1 MPMSAAERLSAPFL
15 ASLQRALDSLIAARA
30 RTRERVGALAGRT
43 VAVTFAELGLTLAF
57 TGEDGRL
64 VVRRGDDTTVPAP
77 DATLRGTSAA
87 FLGAF
92 LREGAAEATTLPP
105 GISVDGDA
113 LLVRDLRAL
122 LADLEFDWEE
132 RASGLVG
139 DAAAHQLARA
149 ARAFGGWTRYA
160 GDRLTRD
167 VAEYLRE
174 ETRDL
179 VARDEVARFN
189 DGVDQVRDGVERAA
203 ARLALIEQR
212 IDPVGAAAAAIA
224 PPGAP
229 PGSAGPR
236 A

>member
-1 MPMSAAERLSAPFL
+1 MGAADLLIAP
-15 ASLQRALDSLIAARA
+15 LQRALDGLVAARA
-30 RTRERVGALAGRT
+30 RTRERVAAFAGRT
-43 VAVTFAELGLTLAF
+43 VAVTFTELALTLAF

-64 VVRRGDDTTVPAP
+64 VVRRAADAPAP
-77 DATLRGTSAA
+77 DATLRGTTAA
-87 FLGAF
+87 FLGA
-92 LREGAAEATTLPP
+92 LAAQARDPGSTVLPP
-105 GISVDGDA
+105 GLAVEGDA

-132 RASGLVG
+132 RAARLVG

-160 GDRLTRD
+160 GERLTRD

-179 VARDEVARFN
+179 VAKDEVARFN

-203 ARLALIEQR
+203 ARLALIER
-212 IDPVGAAAAAIA
+212 RLKDPE
-224 PPGAP
+224 
-229 PGSAGPR
+229 PR

>member
-1 MPMSAAERLSAPFL
+1 MGAADLLIAP
-15 ASLQRALDSLIAARA
+15 LQRALDGLIAARA
-30 RTRERVGALAGRT
+30 RTRERVAAFAGRT
-43 VAVTFAELGLTLAF
+43 VAVAFTELALTLAF

-64 VVRRGDDTTVPAP
+64 VVRRAADAPAP
-77 DATLRGTSAA
+77 DATLRGTTAA
-87 FLGAF
+87 FLGA
-92 LREGAAEATTLPP
+92 LAAQARDPGSTVLPP
-105 GISVDGDA
+105 GLAVEGDA

-132 RASGLVG
+132 RAARLVG

-160 GDRLTRD
+160 GERLTRD

-179 VARDEVARFN
+179 VAKDEVARFN

-203 ARLALIEQR
+203 ARLALIER
-212 IDPVGAAAAAIA
+212 RLKDPE
-224 PPGAP
+224 
-229 PGSAGPR
+229 PR

>member
-1 MPMSAAERLSAPFL
+1 MSPTDALIVP
-15 ASLQRALDSLIAARA
+15 LQRALDALIAARA
-30 RTRERVGALAGRT
+30 RTRDKAAALAGRT
-43 VAVTFAELGLTLAF
+43 VAVTFSEFGLTLCF

-64 VVRRGDDTTVPAP
+64 LVRRGRPDDETAP
-77 DATLRGTSAA
+77 DAALRGTSAA
-87 FLGAF
+87 FLGA
-92 LREGAAEATTLPP
+92 LAQQVRDGDSTVLPP
-105 GISVDGDA
+105 GLTVEGDA
-113 LLVRDLRAL
+113 ILVRDLRAL

-132 RASGLVG
+132 RASRLMG

-160 GDRLTRD
+160 GDRLGRD

-179 VARDEVARFN
+179 VAKDEVARFN

-203 ARLALIEQR
+203 ARLALIER
-212 IDPVGAAAAAIA
+212 ELARGRAPNGASAAAA
-224 PPGAP
+224 
-229 PGSAGPR
+229 SDEPR